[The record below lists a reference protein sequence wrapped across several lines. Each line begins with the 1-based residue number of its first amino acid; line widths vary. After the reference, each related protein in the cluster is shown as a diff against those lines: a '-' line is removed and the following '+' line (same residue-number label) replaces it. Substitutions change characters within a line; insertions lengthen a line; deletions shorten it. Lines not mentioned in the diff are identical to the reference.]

1 MKLCQINRFPRV
13 NIHTTLQDSHLYIF
27 KRWVIDLIAQKKAI
41 SSVREH
47 LVPLL
52 VKCQYQKKL
61 LEIEGIDKCMYLILR
76 LKLFLEF

>member
-1 MKLCQINRFPRV
+1 MECDNFNRFPRI

-27 KRWVIDLIAQKKAI
+27 KRWVIDLITQRKAI

-61 LEIEGIDKCMYLILR
+61 LEIEGIDKCTHSVITNW
-76 LKLFLEF
+76 FDT